1 MNTMGNMFEDSEP
14 GFAYKSDNE
23 LRKAFWMFRA
33 MGFNRLV
40 LVGTGA
46 ILNAIKWKL
55 PVNALLKSTLYNQF
69 VGGETL
75 EKIGL
80 VADKLAAYKVDV
92 ILDYGAEAKTG
103 EANFDLTKRE
113 FIKAIGYASSRG
125 NVPFVSLKVTALA
138 SFGLLEKLNPCF
150 RVNVT
155 GVSLD
160 TNLLSEAEQVEW
172 LNTTDRIFQ
181 ICEVAMNKQVGV
193 LIDAEESWIQNTI
206 DYVAMHAMQ
215 RYNQKR
221 VTVFNTIQLYR
232 HDRLAFL
239 KTSHAAAGSL
249 GFRLGVK
256 LVRGAYMEKEA
267 ARAASRNE
275 RSPIQPDKAATDR
288 DYNEALDYC
297 LDYLDEISM
306 IVATHNEFSSLHPTI
321 RLSEK
326 NLPADNG
333 KVFFSQLYGM
343 SDNITFGLAKKGYS
357 TSKYLPYGSVS
368 DVIPYLLR
376 RAQENS
382 SVAGQTRREVQLLRR
397 EMKRRG
403 LFTL

>member
-1 MNTMGNMFEDSEP
+1 MENMFEDAEP
-14 GFAYKSDNE
+14 AFAYKSDNE
-23 LRKAFWMFRA
+23 LKKAFWMFRA
-33 MGFNRLV
+33 MGFNQ
-40 LVGTGA
+40 LVGLGTSA

-55 PVNALLKSTLYNQF
+55 PVNPILKNTLYNQF

-75 EKIGL
+75 EKIGR
-80 VADKLAAYKVDV
+80 VADKLAAYQVDV

-113 FIKAIGYASSRG
+113 FIKAIGYASSRV

-138 SFGLLEKLNPCF
+138 SFGLLEKLNPFF
-150 RVNVT
+150 RMNAA
-155 GVSLD
+155 GFSMD
-160 TNLLSEAEQVEW
+160 TTQLTESESREW
-172 LNTTDRIFQ
+172 LNMTDRIFQ

-206 DYVAMHAMQ
+206 DYITMRAMQ
-215 RYNQKR
+215 MYNQKR

-239 KTSHAAAGSL
+239 KASHAAAGSL

-267 ARAASRNE
+267 ARAADRNE
-275 RSPIQPDKAATDR
+275 SSPIQPDKSATDR
-288 DYNEALDYC
+288 DYNAALAYC
-297 LDYLDEISM
+297 LDHLNEISV
-306 IVATHNEFSSLHPTI
+306 IVATHNEFSSLYTTAKLREQH
-321 RLSEK
+321 
-326 NLPADNG
+326 LPANNG

-343 SDNITFGLAKKGYS
+343 SDNITFGLAKEGYS
-357 TSKYLPYGSVS
+357 TSKYLPYGPVS

-382 SVAGQTRREVQLLRR
+382 SVAGQTGREVELLRR

-403 LFTL
+403 FTTF